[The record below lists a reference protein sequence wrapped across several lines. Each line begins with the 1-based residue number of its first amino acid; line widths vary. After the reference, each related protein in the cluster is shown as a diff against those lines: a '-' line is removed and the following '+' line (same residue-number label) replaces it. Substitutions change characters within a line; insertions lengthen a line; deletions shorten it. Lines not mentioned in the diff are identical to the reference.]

1 MIRKP
6 ANLRITQAPF
16 AGTDG
21 EDNPDG
27 YMHHTNSLGG
37 FVMAQ
42 TVWLPRFPMAAL
54 PVLGEFSQPNWLF
67 GLQRIEENP

>member
-1 MIRKP
+1 
-6 ANLRITQAPF
+6 
-16 AGTDG
+16 
-21 EDNPDG
+21 
-27 YMHHTNSLGG
+27 
-37 FVMAQ
+37 MAQ